1 MIFFYIFAFFICYFL
16 NLFFKYLWSHMI
28 LYVVIEIITKTLYIA
43 MFELPQDPKRVGK
56 MVVVTD
62 TDVKLLQGIVE
73 ITWLYSLDQC
83 NQSCHVQWVQLF
95 VKSSSLIKVF
105 FSHTEGPRLS
115 WKYQFKT
122 DIAKLIFKSRIM

>member
-1 MIFFYIFAFFICYFL
+1 
-16 NLFFKYLWSHMI
+16 MI

-43 MFELPQDPKRVGK
+43 MFELPQDPKRVRK

-83 NQSCHVQWVQLF
+83 NQSCHVQ
-95 VKSSSLIKVF
+95 
-105 FSHTEGPRLS
+105 
-115 WKYQFKT
+115 
-122 DIAKLIFKSRIM
+122 

>member
-1 MIFFYIFAFFICYFL
+1 
-16 NLFFKYLWSHMI
+16 MI

-83 NQSCHVQWVQLF
+83 NQICHVQ
-95 VKSSSLIKVF
+95 
-105 FSHTEGPRLS
+105 
-115 WKYQFKT
+115 
-122 DIAKLIFKSRIM
+122 